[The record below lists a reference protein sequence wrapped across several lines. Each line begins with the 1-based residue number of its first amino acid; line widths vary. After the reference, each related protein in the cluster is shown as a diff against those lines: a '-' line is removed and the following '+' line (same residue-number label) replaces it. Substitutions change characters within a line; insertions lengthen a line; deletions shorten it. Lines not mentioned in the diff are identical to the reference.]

1 MSTSQKIPSPH
12 MLYPQGMEDA
22 AKGFTD
28 SLIVKSLAGHCRL
41 THFSQAQMD
50 AAGRFLAESLA
61 KWVCREPFPRT
72 GPALKRC
79 PLRIVYTPAA
89 PSQLGRMETSAKS

>member
-41 THFSQAQMD
+41 KHFSQAQME

-61 KWVCREPFPRT
+61 KWVCREPLRRT

-79 PLRIVYTPAA
+79 HLRIVYNPDATP
-89 PSQLGRMETSAKS
+89 QRGRMERRAKA